1 MVRNLVFGESNYF
14 NVKLDDERGRGN
26 GRKDLKRNRKNVGV
40 VTM

>member
-1 MVRNLVFGESNYF
+1 MVRKLVLGERKYF